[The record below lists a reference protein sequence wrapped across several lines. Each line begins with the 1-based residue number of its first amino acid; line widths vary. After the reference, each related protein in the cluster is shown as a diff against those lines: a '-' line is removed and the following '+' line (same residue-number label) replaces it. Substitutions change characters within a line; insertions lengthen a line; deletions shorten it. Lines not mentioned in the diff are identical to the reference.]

1 MRVTVSRWGNSLGV
15 RIPRALAEDAGV
27 AEGSTVDVRV
37 EGRRIVAVPVDDEPT
52 LDELLEGVTSD
63 NLHGEALDDGTRGRE
78 AW

>member
-37 EGRRIVAVPVDDEPT
+37 EGGRIVAVPVDDEPT
-52 LDELLEGVTSD
+52 LAELLEGVTSD